1 MIDCLES
8 TMSKLRIDCDT
19 IILGDFNICLLNN
32 NSRLKN
38 KYTDLLNSY
47 NYTQVIDKPT
57 RVTQTTASLIDHIH
71 TNNPNKICQAGVIET
86 GLSDHFITYC
96 TRKVIRGQINK
107 HNTISIRSMKNY
119 NEDSFI
125 EKLQNMD
132 WAVVLNSIDDVNVAW
147 EKFKT
152 LFTLAVDEIAP
163 MKDIRIKYR
172 TEAWM
177 NEEILELMQTKDK
190 ALSLSNT
197 NKHDN
202 ELRKEYNKLRNEV
215 NRLIKKTKANYFH
228 EKVEEHKDNPKL
240 LWKQF
245 KTLGY
250 SNKNKEKTQI
260 VLEIDNDKCFDS
272 KKVANHMNNFYLT
285 IASTL
290 QNQII
295 NVQNIFDTSTNIF
308 KDYYRNKGIMPKS
321 FTISEVSEDFVY
333 KELCKLDP
341 NKSTGIDGIK
351 SKFLKDGANV
361 IKSVIT
367 HIINLSIKTNTVPDE
382 LKYAIVKPLYK
393 KNSRLEV
400 GNYRPVSILC
410 IVSKILERAVYVQI
424 QEYLKANKLLYE
436 FQSGFRKSYSTDTCL
451 INLMDYIR
459 ILKSKGNYVG
469 MVLLDLQKA
478 FDTVD
483 HEILCNK
490 LEAMGINFTKW
501 FKSYLGDRNQIV
513 VANETSSEPGIV
525 SCGVPQGSILGPLLF
540 LCYVNDMAISVK
552 CKLLLYADD
561 SALIVSGSNPQSIAD
576 TLSKELESCRQ
587 WLMDNKLSLHL
598 GKTESILFG
607 SKRKLRKVESFD
619 VKCGNETI
627 KHVNSVK
634 YLGVQIDNDLS
645 GNSIVKDIVTKVNL
659 RLRFLYRYKDLLN
672 YGSRKTLCSAL
683 SLLIAK
689 LRIFFLDQST
699 LPWI

>member
-1 MIDCLES
+1 M
-8 TMSKLRIDCDT
+8 
-19 IILGDFNICLLNN
+19 GDI
-32 NSRLKN
+32 
-38 KYTDLLNSY
+38 
-47 NYTQVIDKPT
+47 
-57 RVTQTTASLIDHIH
+57 SLI
-71 TNNPNKICQAGVIET
+71 
-86 GLSDHFITYC
+86 
-96 TRKVIRGQINK
+96 
-107 HNTISIRSMKNY
+107 
-119 NEDSFI
+119 
-125 EKLQNMD
+125 
-132 WAVVLNSIDDVNVAW
+132 VAN
-147 EKFKT
+147 
-152 LFTLAVDEIAP
+152 I
-163 MKDIRIKYR
+163 
-172 TEAWM
+172 
-177 NEEILELMQTKDK
+177 
-190 ALSLSNT
+190 

-483 HEILCNK
+483 HEILYNK

-501 FKSYLGDRNQIV
+501 FKSYLGDRN
-513 VANETSSEPGIV
+513 
-525 SCGVPQGSILGPLLF
+525 
-540 LCYVNDMAISVK
+540 
-552 CKLLLYADD
+552 
-561 SALIVSGSNPQSIAD
+561 
-576 TLSKELESCRQ
+576 
-587 WLMDNKLSLHL
+587 
-598 GKTESILFG
+598 
-607 SKRKLRKVESFD
+607 
-619 VKCGNETI
+619 
-627 KHVNSVK
+627 
-634 YLGVQIDNDLS
+634 
-645 GNSIVKDIVTKVNL
+645 
-659 RLRFLYRYKDLLN
+659 
-672 YGSRKTLCSAL
+672 
-683 SLLIAK
+683 
-689 LRIFFLDQST
+689 
-699 LPWI
+699 